1 MSLARSTT
9 IQSQKSIIYDTTIV
23 DETIIGPPPEQSLE
37 KGGDPADDDD
47 YEGIRNRGWI
57 CAFGSF
63 LINFFLSGST
73 LAFGNYMNKQVFN
86 HKSPNPFPNVF
97 FSTCRQSELS

>member
-1 MSLARSTT
+1 MSLTRSTT
-9 IQSQKSIIYDTTIV
+9 IQSQKSVIYDTTIV
-23 DETIIGPPPEQSLE
+23 DETIIGPPPEESLE
-37 KGGDPADDDD
+37 KGGEPADDDD

-57 CAFGSF
+57 CAVGSF

-86 HKSPNPFPNVF
+86 HTPPCPLFNFYVLAK
-97 FSTCRQSELS
+97 

>member
-1 MSLARSTT
+1 MSLTRSTT
-9 IQSQKSIIYDTTIV
+9 VQSQKSVIYDTTIV
-23 DETIIGPPPEQSLE
+23 DETIIGPPPEESLE
-37 KGGDPADDDD
+37 KGGADDDD

-57 CAFGSF
+57 CALGSF

-86 HKSPNPFPNVF
+86 HNPPSLPHCS
-97 FSTCRQSELS
+97 FSMCRHSESS